1 MLVILAN
8 MKVKE
13 GKAEEFEALV
23 RDLAESVRR
32 DEPGN
37 HMYTLNKTKDGEYV
51 FIEQYEDADAFKAH
65 SSSAHF
71 KASFGTMGALLDGMP
86 VIQQLTEVV

>member
-13 GKAEEFEALV
+13 GKADEFEALV
-23 RDLAESVRR
+23 RDLAASVKQ

-37 HMYTLNKTKDGEYV
+37 KMYTLNKTDNGEYV
-51 FIEQYEDADAFKAH
+51 FIEQYDDAAAFKAH

-71 KASFGTMGALLDGMP
+71 KAAFGIMGGLLDGMP
-86 VIQQLTEVV
+86 VIQQLTEIV